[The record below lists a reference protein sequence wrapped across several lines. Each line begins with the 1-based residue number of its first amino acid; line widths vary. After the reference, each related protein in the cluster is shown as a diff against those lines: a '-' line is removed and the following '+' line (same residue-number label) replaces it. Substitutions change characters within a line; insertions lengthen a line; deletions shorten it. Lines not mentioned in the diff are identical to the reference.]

1 MRVHR
6 KATFPM
12 KYKSCLPFIARCLP
26 SGKISQKI
34 LAASLQKGPTTTTA
48 VSNSQDFFNPLL
60 LWQKKLL
67 YQFHRQILIGKPD
80 ENGRRDEE
88 VEFLLL
94 VQVLHV
100 SH

>member
-1 MRVHR
+1 M
-6 KATFPM
+6 A
-12 KYKSCLPFIARCLP
+12 
-26 SGKISQKI
+26 
-34 LAASLQKGPTTTTA
+34 
-48 VSNSQDFFNPLL
+48 
-60 LWQKKLL
+60 KKLL
-67 YQFHRQILIGKPD
+67 YQFQKQIFIGKPD